1 MIANLMIGA
10 IRLYQRFISPILPP
24 ACRFTPSCSHYT
36 AQAIQLWGPL
46 RGGWMGAMRICRC
59 QPLFAGGHDPVPLPP
74 GHTFVGF
81 SGEEA

>member
-1 MIANLMIGA
+1 MIGA
-10 IRLYQRFISPILPP
+10 IRFYQRFISPILPP

-46 RGGWMGAMRICRC
+46 RGGWKGAMRICRC
-59 QPLFAGGHDPVPLPP
+59 QPFFAGGHDPVPLPP
-74 GHTFVGF
+74 GHPLARL